1 MPCKPDFVSM
11 FAVFIKTIIYF
22 LVLPFYQLIHLNHI
36 SLFTLSFK
44 GGMLNRKVDTWWS
57 SDIALLVEF

>member
-1 MPCKPDFVSM
+1 M
-11 FAVFIKTIIYF
+11 
-22 LVLPFYQLIHLNHI
+22 LPFYQLIHLNHI